1 MNVLDMIT
9 SITPNNT
16 LIHWTPLNLQ
26 DIYLLW
32 TSDKPAR
39 HQFRWFCVTQPA
51 ALFNHTRS
59 PKLIPHPSALA
70 TPHTMATKI
79 KDCEILKT
87 HHHYSSSPVSLDFAE
102 RYLADV
108 VVIDQLINVKEISAL
123 EAIMTLWSDLRLYT
137 VGLASPG
144 HWKIVEK
151 HFPSRTEQPTF
162 GCKTL
167 NFRPGKKGWQQLPD
181 EIRTRV
187 FKHFDIRDITAM
199 AGTRPYYCSYF
210 ADIMRD
216 FFESSF
222 EQWALNW
229 MTVKVMLYHTDALIS
244 GPTANALM
252 HPYRSV
258 PDSSIIDFYVSSHTL
273 FGMLGYFTVATE
285 YVPHKNSVKYPAEIQ
300 IHVSSRENPR
310 ASVIRQQLT
319 GLFAYV
325 CAQGFRYPDLT
336 LNAFAHRQ
344 EGMTLTNH
352 EYIPIECVADIEE
365 LKKLDRQAKRCD
377 LQLREY
383 HFGVGVCGENLTCPS
398 VVRSTWKDSLFLVP
412 FCELLWV
419 RDEQSRAEKYVV
431 TWCLGPMGCEESTC
445 AVDFIHVAPI
455 EPRDIQQE
463 SYLTYSFEDGPRA
476 IPAKPKTVCPDVQ
489 CLVFPTN
496 STTAKFMNIN
506 QHMLIGNKSSTM
518 MAQRLA
524 WYRLMPSYR
533 TTGME
538 VPNFDDPHTKS
549 SLFILFT
556 FPYAIIESPTN
567 RAIMNLLEVQW
578 YGNVVV
584 VKKSGDHLEDC
595 TPEDIMSAI
604 ECVGKLMDRLGA
616 HSTKREESTK

>member
-1 MNVLDMIT
+1 MNILDMIT

-26 DIYLLW
+26 DVYLLW
-32 TSDKPAR
+32 TSDKPTR

-87 HHHYSSSPVSLDFAE
+87 HHHYSSSPISLDFAE

-108 VVIDQLINVKEISAL
+108 AVIDQLINVKEISTL
-123 EAIMTLWSDLRLYT
+123 EPIMTLWSDLRLYT

-167 NFRPGKKGWQQLPD
+167 NF
-181 EIRTRV
+181 
-187 FKHFDIRDITAM
+187 
-199 AGTRPYYCSYF
+199 
-210 ADIMRD
+210 
-216 FFESSF
+216 
-222 EQWALNW
+222 
-229 MTVKVMLYHTDALIS
+229 KVMLYHTDALIS

-273 FGMLGYFTVATE
+273 FGMLGYFKVATE
-285 YVPHKNSVKYPAEIQ
+285 YMPSATMRHLHHMISKTIVKHKNSVKYPAEIQ

-325 CAQGFRYPDLT
+325 CAQGFRIHYPDLT
-336 LNAFAHRQ
+336 LN
-344 EGMTLTNH
+344 
-352 EYIPIECVADIEE
+352 
-365 LKKLDRQAKRCD
+365 
-377 LQLREY
+377 
-383 HFGVGVCGENLTCPS
+383 
-398 VVRSTWKDSLFLVP
+398 VP
-412 FCELLWV
+412 FYELLWV

-431 TWCLGPMGCEESTC
+431 TWCLGPMGCKESTC

-455 EPRDIQQE
+455 EPRDIQQV
-463 SYLTYSFEDGPRA
+463 SRRPMLG
-476 IPAKPKTVCPDVQ
+476 
-489 CLVFPTN
+489 FPN
-496 STTAKFMNIN
+496 KFNHCKFMNIN
-506 QHMLIGNKSSTM
+506 QHMLIGNKSSAT

-549 SLFILFT
+549 SLFILFA

-604 ECVGKLMDRLGA
+604 ECVGK
-616 HSTKREESTK
+616 

>member
-9 SITPNNT
+9 SIGPNNT
-16 LIHWTPLNLQ
+16 PSHWTPLNLQ
-26 DIYLLW
+26 DVYLLW

-79 KDCEILKT
+79 KD
-87 HHHYSSSPVSLDFAE
+87 S
-102 RYLADV
+102 
-108 VVIDQLINVKEISAL
+108 VIDQLINVKEISAL
-123 EAIMTLWSDLRLYT
+123 EAIMTLWSDLWLYT

-144 HWKIVEK
+144 HWKIIEK

-199 AGTRPYYCSYF
+199 AGTHPYYCSYF

-244 GPTANALM
+244 GPTTNALM

-273 FGMLGYFTVATE
+273 FGMLGYFKVATE
-285 YVPHKNSVKYPAEIQ
+285 YVPHKNSVKYLAEIH

-325 CAQGFRYPDLT
+325 CAQGFRIHYPDLT

-344 EGMTLTNH
+344 EGMTLTNR

-412 FCELLWV
+412 FYELLWV
-419 RDEQSRAEKYVV
+419 RDKQSRAEKYVV

-463 SYLTYSFEDGPRA
+463 SLWITRYECNTSVWDVKPNYLGHPQSG
-476 IPAKPKTVCPDVQ
+476 
-489 CLVFPTN
+489 N
-496 STTAKFMNIN
+496 SKA
-506 QHMLIGNKSSTM
+506 
-518 MAQRLA
+518 
-524 WYRLMPSYR
+524 
-533 TTGME
+533 
-538 VPNFDDPHTKS
+538 
-549 SLFILFT
+549 
-556 FPYAIIESPTN
+556 
-567 RAIMNLLEVQW
+567 
-578 YGNVVV
+578 
-584 VKKSGDHLEDC
+584 
-595 TPEDIMSAI
+595 
-604 ECVGKLMDRLGA
+604 
-616 HSTKREESTK
+616 